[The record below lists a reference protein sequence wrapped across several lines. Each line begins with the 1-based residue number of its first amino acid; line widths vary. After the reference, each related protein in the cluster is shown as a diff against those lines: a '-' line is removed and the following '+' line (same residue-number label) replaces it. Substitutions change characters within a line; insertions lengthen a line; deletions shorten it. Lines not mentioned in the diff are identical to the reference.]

1 MCMAVALA
9 SVAKWQTE
17 HNTVCTALAEENY
30 CQIQSELQQMLGE
43 ASYSLIAGD
52 TAGNCKQRY

>member
-1 MCMAVALA
+1 MAVALV

-17 HNTVCTALAEENY
+17 RNTVCTALAEETY
-30 CQIQSELQQMLGE
+30 CQLQSELEQILGE